1 MQNLPTNY
9 SRTFN
14 DKHAVSGMLIG
25 ILRNFLNANAG
36 DLQGSLPARNLG
48 LSGRFT
54 YGYDNRYLA
63 ELNFGY
69 NGSERFAAN
78 QPLWL
83 FPFSGFGLG
92 SIQ

>member
-1 MQNLPTNY
+1 MLRFATNY
-9 SRTFN
+9 NRTFG

-36 DLQGSLPARNLG
+36 DLRASFLPARNLG

-63 ELNFGY
+63 ELNF
-69 NGSERFAAN
+69 RL
-78 QPLWL
+78 QRL
-83 FPFSGFGLG
+83 
-92 SIQ
+92 